1 MRYFVY
7 LETVTFTNM
16 YREIIIPTNTKQTIE
31 LPVEFVGKQIEV
43 IAFPIEEKEDNQPET
58 EDAFEFWKKH
68 SIDMSNFK
76 FDRSEANER

>member
-1 MRYFVY
+1 
-7 LETVTFTNM
+7 M

-31 LPVEFVGKQIEV
+31 FPKEFVGKQVEI
-43 IAFPIEEKEDNQPET
+43 IAFPIDEKETSQTKT
-58 EDAFEFWKKH
+58 EKAFKFWKKH